1 MAGYAAAQV
10 IATPGAMEYKKSM
23 KKLSKSFTL
32 CVSIALICLL
42 PLHAQNG
49 EPADANPTAALPA
62 PPAQAPDEVTNK
74 ITELV
79 HAGKYVEAQQLTTGL
94 LLAYPDDQRLVKAKA
109 LLETLLAPGA
119 TQGAN
124 PASGAAPNTNAVN
137 LAGMDKVDYE
147 ALIELAKQA
156 QQTTD
161 LEQQKTLLN
170 QFMSQSVVFL
180 QKHPTA
186 MLLWQL
192 RAASAISLNDPRQ
205 GYEAGQK
212 LVAMGAADGNDANVQ
227 RLLAQL
233 KNKGWLDKQDV
244 EVQQGQEDLKRKFA
258 WLIGTWKVSW
268 RWNITRAYAN
278 DHERGGE
285 MFVFSGSTIEGYEI
299 SNAGLRA
306 SVPDLRADISGL
318 NPTSNL
324 ESVKWECYLP
334 TAEPG
339 DIFIFRHHFPLG
351 SSAFYTI
358 GHRFEGWEQK
368 RPYYPSGWQPVISAE
383 IGGGTNA
390 MTISIPSQNLHENS
404 DEHLK
409 KPVVL
414 TFTKIS
420 DPPNQPAS
428 EQP

>member
-1 MAGYAAAQV
+1 MD
-10 IATPGAMEYKKSM
+10 YKHSM
-23 KKLSKSFTL
+23 KNLSKSFTL
-32 CVSIALICLL
+32 GVFIALICLS
-42 PLHAQNG
+42 PLHAQSG
-49 EPADANPTAALPA
+49 TPAPADSLTTASPA
-62 PPAQAPDEVTNK
+62 PPTQAPDEVTSK
-74 ITELV
+74 ITDLV
-79 HAGKYVEAQQLTTGL
+79 HAGKYAAAQQLTTGL
-94 LLAYPDDQRLVKAKA
+94 LLAYPDDQRLIKAKQ
-109 LLETLLAPGA
+109 LLDKLLSSGGSATATPGTNLA
-119 TQGAN
+119 AE
-124 PASGAAPNTNAVN
+124 AAPNPNVIN

-170 QFMSQSVVFL
+170 QFMAQSVVFL

-186 MLLWQL
+186 VLLWQL
-192 RAASAISLNDPRQ
+192 RAASAISLNDPTQ

-212 LVAMGAADGNDANVQ
+212 LVAMGAADGNDPNVG

-244 EVQQGQEDLKRKFA
+244 EIQQGQEDLKRKFG
-258 WLIGTWKVSW
+258 WLVGTWKVSW
-268 RWNITRAYAN
+268 RWNITSAYAD

-285 MFVFSGSTIEGYEI
+285 VFVLSGSTIEGYEI

-318 NPTSNL
+318 SSTSNL

-351 SSAFYTI
+351 STAFYTI

-368 RPYYPSGWQPVISAE
+368 RPYYPFGWQPVISAE
-383 IGGGTNA
+383 IGGGRNA
-390 MTISIPSQNLHENS
+390 MTITIPSQNLHENS

-414 TFTKIS
+414 TFIKIS

>member
-1 MAGYAAAQV
+1 MDYKQS
-10 IATPGAMEYKKSM
+10 MEN
-23 KKLSKSFTL
+23 LSKSLTL
-32 CVSIALICLL
+32 GVFIALICLS
-42 PLHAQNG
+42 PLHAQSG
-49 EPADANPTAALPA
+49 TPAPADASTTASPA
-62 PPAQAPDEVTNK
+62 SPAQAPDEVTSK
-74 ITELV
+74 ITDLV
-79 HAGKYVEAQQLTTGL
+79 HAGKYAEAQQLTTGL
-94 LLAYPDDQRLVKAKA
+94 LLAYPDDQRLIKAKQ
-109 LLETLLAPGA
+109 LLDKLLSSGGSATGTPGTNSA
-119 TQGAN
+119 AE
-124 PASGAAPNTNAVN
+124 AAPNPNVIN
-137 LAGMDKVDYE
+137 LTGMDKVDYE

-170 QFMSQSVVFL
+170 QFMAQSVVFL
-180 QKHPTA
+180 QRHPTA
-186 MLLWQL
+186 TLLWQL
-192 RAASAISLNDPRQ
+192 RAASAISLNDPTQ

-212 LVAMGAADGNDANVQ
+212 LVAMGAADGNDANAQ

-258 WLIGTWKVSW
+258 WLVGTWKVSW
-268 RWNITRAYAN
+268 RWNITRAYAD

-285 MFVFSGSTIEGYEI
+285 VFVLSGSTIEGYEI

-318 NPTSNL
+318 SPTSNL

-351 SSAFYTI
+351 SNAFYTI

-368 RPYYPSGWQPVISAE
+368 RPYYPFGWQPVISAE
-383 IGGGTNA
+383 SGGSRNA
-390 MTISIPSQNLHENS
+390 MTITIPSQNLHENS

-420 DPPNQPAS
+420 EPPNQPAS